1 MNAGAMHRFHNPSCR
16 GPQEIENFLGWPF
29 PPLILRGGVFILL
42 FLYLGILSLTGC
54 QRSKPV
60 DLKPGEHSCGLCQ
73 MNIVDLRF
81 KAEILTKKGK
91 VQTFDSIECMIGWWM
106 NHREE
111 TATRWVSD
119 FYAPEKWIPLEKA
132 FILKADKL
140 ASPMG
145 ASLSAYS
152 SEESV
157 QKAQREYGG
166 KRFNFKDLEN
176 YIQFEWKK
184 EISKEAMP
192 VH

>member
-1 MNAGAMHRFHNPSCR
+1 MRGSGGVMKVRVMHHFHNPS
-16 GPQEIENFLGWPF
+16 Q
-29 PPLILRGGVFILL
+29 PPLILRGGVFVL
-42 FLYLGILSLTGC
+42 ILSLCILFFAGC